1 MKGEQGDKATEETL
15 AALDAL
21 REERMAAETE
31 RLTQI
36 YLVPDTDFPGLAWDP
51 DGNPAREDLL
61 ETTPAREG
69 ANFPSPCLDW
79 PLYSSD
85 GQLSDDVHD
94 AIMQGPLVL
103 TYFRGCVFL
112 FRSCRWQSCQQR
124 VANLHMIG
132 SCFACC
138 KPGSGHPLRLLML

>member
-1 MKGEQGDKATEETL
+1 MKGGQGDKAAEETL

-21 REERMAAETE
+21 REERMAAESE
-31 RLTQI
+31 RLTPI
-36 YLVPDTDFPGLAWDP
+36 YFVPDTDFPGLALDP
-51 DGNPAREDLL
+51 DGNPARESLL
-61 ETTPAREG
+61 ETTRAREG
-69 ANFPSPCLDW
+69 ADFPSPCIDW

-103 TYFRGCVFL
+103 TYFRGCVFSSRRYHWHL
-112 FRSCRWQSCQQR
+112 CQQR
-124 VANLHMIG
+124 VANLHTCM

-138 KPGSGHPLRLLML
+138 KPGSGHPLCLLIS